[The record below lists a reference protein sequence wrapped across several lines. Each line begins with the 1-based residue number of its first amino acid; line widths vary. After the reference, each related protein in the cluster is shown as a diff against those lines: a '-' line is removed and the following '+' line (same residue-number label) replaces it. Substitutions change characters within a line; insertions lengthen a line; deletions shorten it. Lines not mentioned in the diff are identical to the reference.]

1 MYGDEPPLVS
11 AKVGR
16 SVVSQPLSD
25 STQLAAALQATMF
38 FQGLDEQVLC
48 QFAEGAH
55 WRAYEAGAVIF
66 LEGDMAPGF
75 YYVQQ
80 GWVKIVK
87 MSPEGR
93 EQILYF
99 CGPGDLFGGMSV
111 FANQPMPATAI
122 TLEPTGLWLL
132 PRNVIQQ
139 HLAAEPTMALRV
151 IEFMAR
157 RINELIALVTDLS
170 LRSVT
175 ARLARLLLDEAEAD
189 LVQRQRW
196 ATQSELAARLGAAP
210 DVLNRALRTLVEEG
224 LIDLSRQQIRL
235 LDRQGLA
242 AKAIPDR

>member
-1 MYGDEPPLVS
+1 MTQLGP
-11 AKVGR
+11 
-16 SVVSQPLSD
+16 D
-25 STQLAAALQATMF
+25 STQLAAELAATSF
-38 FQGLDEQVLC
+38 FQGLDEQVLV
-48 QFAEGAH
+48 QFAERAR
-55 WRAYEAGAVIF
+55 WRTYAAGAVIF
-66 LEGDMAPGF
+66 LEGDEAPGF

-99 CGPGDLFGGMSV
+99 WGPGDLFGGMSV

-132 PRNVIQQ
+132 PRDAIQQ
-139 HLAAEPTMALRV
+139 RLADEPSMALRV

-157 RINELIALVTDLS
+157 RINELITLVTDLS

-175 ARLARLLLDEAEAD
+175 ARLARLLLEEAEGD

-235 LDRQGLA
+235 LDRHGLA